1 MGQGCFKGDLSRRF
15 LIGRS
20 KFEVE
25 SAPRLK
31 LSQYHGTESSLS
43 TIDCLDSWQYISE
56 SDFPITQRSEKTY
69 IKNIHK

>member
-1 MGQGCFKGDLSRRF
+1 MGQGCRKDDLSSQF

-31 LSQYHGTESSLS
+31 LSQYHETESLLS
-43 TIDCLDSWQYISE
+43 TIGRLDSWQYTRKSG
-56 SDFPITQRSEKTY
+56 DTVLEKHT
-69 IKNIHK
+69 